1 MFLAYRTII
10 GRNPDQSIFDGT
22 LNVISADRLFGI
34 SAVPKDR
41 VVTFSR
47 KAVVN
52 LSGKCTL
59 LNLKP
64 GKIYVGKSRDLEK
77 NRIIE

>member
-1 MFLAYRTII
+1 MLKRPFFI
-10 GRNPDQSIFDGT
+10 GRNPDQAIFEGT

-41 VVTFSR
+41 L
-47 KAVVN
+47 VN
-52 LSGKCTL
+52 LSGKCAL

-64 GKIYVGKSRDLEK
+64 GKIYAGKSRDLEK
-77 NRIIE
+77 NRMIE